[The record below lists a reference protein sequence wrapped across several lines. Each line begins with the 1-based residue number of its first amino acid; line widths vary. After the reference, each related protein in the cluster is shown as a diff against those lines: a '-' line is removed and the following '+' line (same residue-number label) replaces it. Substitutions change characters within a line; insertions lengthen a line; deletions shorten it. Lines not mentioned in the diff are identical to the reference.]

1 MHHCLIDDEIVVS
14 IIKKIDDAH
23 FYDIKVHAM
32 NFMNLINLIRFMSDQ
47 GRDYHFARNC
57 KSFMEC
63 ALILP

>member
-1 MHHCLIDDEIVVS
+1 MHHCLMGDEIVVS

-23 FYDIKVHAM
+23 FYDIKVRAM
-32 NFMNLINLIRFMSDQ
+32 TIMNLINLILSMSDQ
-47 GRDYHFARNC
+47 GRDYHFARNR